1 MEEYA
6 DLPIGIDLGT
16 TFSCIGVYRNAAVEI
31 IPNEIGDRITPSV
44 VCFLDEDEEILVG
57 EQTKYKT
64 LKNPKNIVYAVKRII
79 GRDFDD
85 EEVQKDIKELF
96 TYKVINVKGMP
107 KIEINYSN
115 GKKDEIY
122 SPQEI
127 SAKVLEK
134 LKQSAEVYL
143 GNRKITKV
151 VITVPAY
158 FSQTQ
163 KEATIEAGK
172 IAGLEVIKII
182 NEPIAAALAYGFG
195 KCQKNNNNNIDLFGR
210 NIILDENQQYN
221 NNKIEEEDE
230 ENKNIINKN
239 KTKKFLFL
247 I

>member
-1 MEEYA
+1 MNEYG

-44 VCFLDEDEEILVG
+44 VCFLDDEILVG

-79 GRDFDD
+79 GRYFAH

-96 TYKVINVKGMP
+96 TYKVINEKGMP

-115 GKKDEIY
+115 GKKDIY

-127 SAKVLEK
+127 SAKVLAK
-134 LKQSAEVYL
+134 LKQSAEAYL
-143 GNRKITKV
+143 DRKITKV

-158 FSQTQ
+158 FS
-163 KEATIEAGK
+163 
-172 IAGLEVIKII
+172 
-182 NEPIAAALAYGFG
+182 
-195 KCQKNNNNNIDLFGR
+195 
-210 NIILDENQQYN
+210 
-221 NNKIEEEDE
+221 
-230 ENKNIINKN
+230 
-239 KTKKFLFL
+239 
-247 I
+247 